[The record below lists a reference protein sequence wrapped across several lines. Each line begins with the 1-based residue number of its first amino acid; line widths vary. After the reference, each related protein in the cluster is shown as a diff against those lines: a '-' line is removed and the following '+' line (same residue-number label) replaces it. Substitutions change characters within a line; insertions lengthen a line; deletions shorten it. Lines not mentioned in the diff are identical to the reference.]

1 MKTIFDLR
9 EKKET
14 GIYERIKM
22 HFREEVKV
30 FQFSE
35 MGISSCLGCWD
46 CWLKTPGRCVLKDE
60 MTGSYSQYVNS
71 ETVILLIDTAQGFIN
86 HRGKAF
92 IDRSIPHYHPYIRLV
107 DGECRHLPRYKKLPD
122 MVFHFD
128 REGLTPEEEGCI
140 EDYLYRTAYQFNV
153 KGSII
158 DGGDSFLKPLNHRK
172 AKRGRIA
179 LDQADSMEKLIIY
192 NGSPRRKKANTGLI
206 LDQVRERLGA
216 VVEIR
221 DLKNRDKW
229 REWTEAFQNEEHVML
244 FLPLYVHG
252 MPSHVMEFI
261 EGLGESKGTITFF
274 IQSGFPES
282 GHSHYLEAYFELL
295 SLRLQRV
302 YLGTIIKGGMEGL
315 QARPTEA
322 QKSMIKPLVDV
333 VEILVKEGR
342 IPAIPLKELAKPEKL
357 SVAGKMF
364 MRSGAINF
372 FWDQH
377 LKKNNALGQK
387 NDRPYQLPSI

>member
-1 MKTIFDLR
+1 
-9 EKKET
+9 
-14 GIYERIKM
+14 
-22 HFREEVKV
+22 
-30 FQFSE
+30 
-35 MGISSCLGCWD
+35 
-46 CWLKTPGRCVLKDE
+46 
-60 MTGSYSQYVNS
+60 
-71 ETVILLIDTAQGFIN
+71 
-86 HRGKAF
+86 
-92 IDRSIPHYHPYIRLV
+92 
-107 DGECRHLPRYKKLPD
+107 
-122 MVFHFD
+122 
-128 REGLTPEEEGCI
+128 
-140 EDYLYRTAYQFNV
+140 
-153 KGSII
+153 
-158 DGGDSFLKPLNHRK
+158 
-172 AKRGRIA
+172 
-179 LDQADSMEKLIIY
+179 
-192 NGSPRRKKANTGLI
+192 
-206 LDQVRERLGA
+206 
-216 VVEIR
+216 
-221 DLKNRDKW
+221 
-229 REWTEAFQNEEHVML
+229 
-244 FLPLYVHG
+244 